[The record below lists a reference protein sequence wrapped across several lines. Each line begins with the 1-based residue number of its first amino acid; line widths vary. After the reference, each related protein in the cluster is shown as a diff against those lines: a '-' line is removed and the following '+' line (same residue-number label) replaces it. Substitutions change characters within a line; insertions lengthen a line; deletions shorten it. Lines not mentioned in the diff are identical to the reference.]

1 MQISELSTTSQ
12 GATSTIAPQNAS
24 AKGASDFNTFLKL
37 LTAQM
42 RNQDPLKPM
51 DSTEFVAQLASFST
65 VEQQI
70 ETNHKLTELLGVFS
84 NRSTTNLTD
93 WLGKEVRREG
103 SANFNGQAVEI
114 EVPVN
119 ANADTARLVIRNDSN
134 EIVYSMPIDTSARS
148 ILWDGATLD
157 SNIAPVGQY
166 SFDVESYSGDEL
178 RGVES
183 GSVFDLV
190 TEVRFD
196 QGNTILVFGDGSVL
210 NADSATAI
218 RAPQHFENGNI

>member
-114 EVPVN
+114 EVPAN
-119 ANADTARLVIRNDSN
+119 TNADSARLVIRNDSN

-218 RAPQHFENGNI
+218 RAPQHFESGNI

>member
-70 ETNHKLTELLGVFS
+70 ETNHKLTELLGVVS

-114 EVPVN
+114 EVPAN
-119 ANADTARLVIRNDSN
+119 TNADSARLVIRTDSN
-134 EIVYSMPIDTSARS
+134 EIVYSLPIDTSARS
-148 ILWDGATLD
+148 ILWDGTTLD

-218 RAPQHFENGNI
+218 RAPQHFESSNI

>member
-1 MQISELSTTSQ
+1 MQISELSTNSQ
-12 GATSTIAPQNAS
+12 AATDSNTPQSAS

-51 DSTEFVAQLASFST
+51 DSTEFVAQLASFSS

-70 ETNHKLTELLGVFS
+70 ETNNKLTELLGVFS

-103 SANFNGQAVEI
+103 SANFSGQTVEI
-114 EVPVN
+114 EVPVT
-119 ANADTARLVIRNDSN
+119 ANTDGARLVIRNGSN
-134 EIVYSMPIDTSARS
+134 EIVYSKQIAPSARS
-148 ILWDGATLD
+148 VLWDGTTLN
-157 SNIAPVGQY
+157 SSIAPFGQY
-166 SFDVESYSGDEL
+166 SFDVEKYSGDEL
-178 RGVES
+178 LGVES

-196 QGNTILVFGDGSVL
+196 HGGTILVFGDGGAL
-210 NADSATAI
+210 NADAVTAI
-218 RAPQHFENGNI
+218 RAPQHLEIDNI

>member
-114 EVPVN
+114 EVPAN
-119 ANADTARLVIRNDSN
+119 TNADSARLVIRNDSN

-148 ILWDGATLD
+148 ILWDGTTLD

-218 RAPQHFENGNI
+218 RAPQHFESGNI

>member
-1 MQISELSTTSQ
+1 
-12 GATSTIAPQNAS
+12 
-24 AKGASDFNTFLKL
+24 
-37 LTAQM
+37 
-42 RNQDPLKPM
+42 M
-51 DSTEFVAQLASFST
+51 DSTEFVAQLASFSS

-70 ETNHKLTELLGVFS
+70 ETNNKLTELLGVFS

-103 SANFNGQAVEI
+103 SANFTGPVLEI
-114 EVPVN
+114 DAPVN
-119 ANADTARLVIRNDSN
+119 ENADSARLVIRNDSK
-134 EIVYSMPIDTSARS
+134 EIVYSMQIDPSARS
-148 ILWDGATLD
+148 VLWDGTTLNA
-157 SNIAPVGQY
+157 NIAPFGQY

-178 RGVES
+178 LGTES

-210 NADSATAI
+210 NADSVAAI
-218 RAPQHFENGNI
+218 RASQHFEIDNI